1 MTYYKDQVQVR
12 DGTQFGTGTEVKR
25 GTKYALYVQEH
36 ASGKIHPP
44 LSVNVSVHT
53 FTLCTDCSLVCVA
66 ASSLPTT
73 DYILIL
79 IQMDVNRTEKNKQ
92 NNLFVKDWLLL

>member
-1 MTYYKDQVQVR
+1 M
-12 DGTQFGTGTEVKR
+12 
-25 GTKYALYVQEH
+25 YVQEH

-53 FTLCTDCSLVCVA
+53 FRLCTDCSLVCVA